1 MQFLS
6 VIDLKSNMDNSDNVK
21 ILDVRE
27 TYEFNICNIDT
38 LNIPMAEIEARV
50 DEIPRN
56 KNVAVLCKSGKRATA
71 VANLLATEYGF
82 DSLSVVEGG
91 IEEWITKIDN
101 KLEMY

>member
-1 MQFLS
+1 MQFIS

-56 KNVAVLCKSGKRATA
+56 KMLQCCVNQV
-71 VANLLATEYGF
+71 NEQQLL
-82 DSLSVVEGG
+82 
-91 IEEWITKIDN
+91 
-101 KLEMY
+101 